1 MGVPPAQ
8 LSSILFYVWVFHEI
22 NINKPSSYWGTLIL
36 GTLHIKAH
44 HLQLAK
50 NGCHPWEQGAKAG
63 SRCQC
68 TLRPENTA
76 GWCYT
81 YPPEKYESQLG
92 LLFPI
97 YGKIINVKM
106 FETTNQI
113 VFFLFAIVCHSL
125 MMSRAQACH
134 HSTCCSISS
143 PFLRTL
149 IKVISP
155 FLG

>member
-22 NINKPSSYWGTLIL
+22 NHPAIGVTLIL

-44 HLQLAK
+44 HLQLVK
-50 NGCHPWEQGAKAG
+50 NGCHHWEQGAKAG

-76 GWCYT
+76 GWWYT
-81 YPPEKYESQLG
+81 YPSEKYESQLG

-113 VFFLFAIVCHSL
+113 VFFCL
-125 MMSRAQACH
+125 
-134 HSTCCSISS
+134 
-143 PFLRTL
+143 P
-149 IKVISP
+149 
-155 FLG
+155 